1 MKEFNEALMEKLA
14 NIEHFLR
21 TAHQQHYVMAM
32 PMDDCMTVVEAYT
45 YLGRPAKNVHCHKC
59 VEQMTETVAV
69 QYFTQKG
76 QKELDNVIIKT
87 EEEIIPEVKTEA
99 EDKPKKPKIA
109 KKPIEP
115 REKEQK
121 KNKKKTVK
129 K

>member
-1 MKEFNEALMEKLA
+1 MRQFNEAQMEKLA
-14 NIEHFLR
+14 KIEHFLR

-32 PMDDCMTVVEAYT
+32 PMDDCMTILESYT

-59 VEQMTETVAV
+59 VEQMTEFVAA

-76 QKELDNVIIKT
+76 KKEIDNVIIKT
-87 EEEIIPEVKTEA
+87 EEESIPEVKTEV

-115 REKEQK
+115 REKEPK
-121 KNKKKTVK
+121 KNKKNTVK